1 MTGAINA
8 SDDSSLDAE
17 SKYSESVV
25 PVAVVPTEVP
35 QRRLRVGV
43 LGFVVLS
50 VLAIASVL
58 MVLYGVPMNANY
70 WGIFHKLPRSRRL
83 PPRWE
88 FRRAETSAVRRS
100 GPAGND
106 VHVHTVC
113 RNPVHGVGRAYVST
127 GDCRVVGSQCCK
139 RFSRWSCCAGS
150 ISAIGST

>member
-70 WGIFHKLPRSRRL
+70 WGIFHNFLDLDVYRHGGSFVVQRL
-83 PPRWE
+83 PLYD
-88 FRRAETSAVRRS
+88 
-100 GPAGND
+100 GPVLQG
-106 VHVHTVC
+106 
-113 RNPVHGVGRAYVST
+113 
-127 GDCRVVGSQCCK
+127 
-139 RFSRWSCCAGS
+139 
-150 ISAIGST
+150 